1 LYLSWLLGEHP
12 SEFSKFNF
20 NISQVKDSLYAKRR
34 CLGVRKVTVPVWVLD
49 SPSPRTVQ
57 RTFLQQ
63 DGPYRNKVP
72 SSSEEAGTNSEN
84 VKEGKKGFQCQ
95 QYKFTVNFF
104 QPVCPWTLSYFP
116 KM

>member
-1 LYLSWLLGEHP
+1 M
-12 SEFSKFNF
+12 
-20 NISQVKDSLYAKRR
+20 
-34 CLGVRKVTVPVWVLD
+34 VPVWVLD

-84 VKEGKKGFQCQ
+84 VKEGKKGF
-95 QYKFTVNFF
+95 
-104 QPVCPWTLSYFP
+104 
-116 KM
+116 